1 MTALLAAPGS
11 PPRETLR
18 RDTRCSIFVLMTPML
33 APSEMLSEMSACAHR
48 LGMAFAAQAEAE
60 ADWRRKAEL
69 FQLFDRCFFSV
80 RVAIAL
86 ELRLRRETGVRAPA
100 GVGGA
105 VERAENPEI
114 ERDEAPERFDA
125 YDERD
130 RDRESDR
137 ERVSLPRL
145 LSTLKGVAGDAAALP
160 GPTPAEL
167 PNLHALLAR
176 VGVQPSP
183 SGATATPRAAPSP
196 ATPLKARLTGSAGAA
211 LAILP
216 TPRSGEASPLRRA
229 TGPPRR
235 R

>member
-1 MTALLAAPGS
+1 
-11 PPRETLR
+11 
-18 RDTRCSIFVLMTPML
+18 MTPTP

-86 ELRLRRETGVRAPA
+86 ELRLRREVGLRASA
-100 GVGGA
+100 DGA
-105 VERAENPEI
+105 HDIEPTEGLEI
-114 ERDEAPERFDA
+114 ERPEAPERAEA

-137 ERVSLPRL
+137 EGASLPLL
-145 LSTLKGVAGDAAALP
+145 LSTLKAVATDAAALP
-160 GPTPAEL
+160 GPAPAAL
-167 PNLHALLAR
+167 PKLNALLAR
-176 VGVQPSP
+176 VGVQLSP
-183 SGATATPRAAPSP
+183 SGAAATPRAAPSP
-196 ATPLKARLTGSAGAA
+196 APPLKARLTGSAGAA

-216 TPRSGEASPLRRA
+216 QPGSGKAPPLRRA